1 MISAWAIENIF
12 KNSLTF
18 LFQPLIILTMAETV
32 LPAAVSSSAFY
43 RRILNSES
51 E

>member
-18 LFQPLIILTMAETV
+18 LFQPLIILTMARAV
-32 LPAAVSSSAFY
+32 VPADCFCFIS
-43 RRILNSES
+43 RRILNSE
-51 E
+51 